1 MIIPSILENNPAKF
15 NERFKAIS
23 SLPGVK
29 TLQID
34 FADGELVATKTVGIE
49 DLKLP
54 KNKFF
59 YEAHLM
65 IANPTNFADY
75 AKKGFKRIIVHY
87 EAFSSEQELE
97 QALEQIIAL
106 KMIPGIAISPSTAV
120 SVLRYFTDTIRYFT
134 LLGVAPGKQGQEM
147 KPDTFDRLR
156 ELRDIA
162 EGANIEMD
170 GGVNTAN
177 IAELIDAGATECV
190 VGSALLEGD
199 IQENYQN
206 LLAALK

>member
-1 MIIPSILENNPAKF
+1 MIIPSILENNSAKF

-34 FADGELVATKTVGIE
+34 FADGELVATKTIGIE

-87 EAFSSEQELE
+87 EAFNSEQELE

>member
-15 NERFKAIS
+15 NERFKTIS

>member
-29 TLQID
+29 TMQID
-34 FADGELVATKTVGIE
+34 FADGELVATKTIGIE

-87 EAFSSEQELE
+87 EAFNSEQELE

>member
-34 FADGELVATKTVGIE
+34 FADGELVATKTIGIE

-87 EAFSSEQELE
+87 EAFNSEQELE

>member
-15 NERFKAIS
+15 NERFTAIS
-23 SLPGVK
+23 SLSGVK

-34 FADGELVATKTVGIE
+34 FADGELVATKTIGIE

-87 EAFSSEQELE
+87 EAFNSEQELE

>member
-15 NERFKAIS
+15 NERFKTIS

-34 FADGELVATKTVGIE
+34 FADGELVATKTIGIE

-87 EAFSSEQELE
+87 EAFNSEQELE